1 MYSSAPKLK
10 RPNRKNA
17 AAPAP
22 RSPFLSQMVLIGAGM
37 VFMLLLETLFWPG
50 RGLAWKH
57 LGTTLAKSDSARES
71 TNAPWGQLEYTP
83 IALDRPEEYFT
94 NDLNHAA
101 PKTLW
106 FFRNQTEQQLSDVLN
121 AFEFTDSARAWLTNR
136 AHWQF
141 TPRGIVIP
149 PPAEVVVSLSPE
161 TRQKFYK
168 LLAQNPENALQV
180 TPFRF
185 RADGF
190 DDWFANCGVSPE
202 KISLVRKL
210 TYEQDGGLCF
220 ADAPTFAALS
230 TPAETKSVIQCLW
243 RVSTFVAKLRIG
255 PHTDVNQLMQYW
267 SPLGPAREYRPL
279 IESMTRVPEGS
290 TINLSYLLPPF
301 ARLRLYTYPNP
312 RDQDIARQD
321 CFWSSMNFFNQVP
334 DNRFFNPEQ
343 TQKVLETEY
352 TRVRDESR
360 RFGDLLMLTSADN
373 QALHM
378 CVHIADDVVF
388 TKNGANTQ
396 QPWVLMRWKEML
408 SQYEKNRPFQVRV
421 FRRNSPPP
429 LGAVQEVSSAARAL

>member
-1 MYSSAPKLK
+1 MRSSW
-10 RPNRKNA
+10 
-17 AAPAP
+17 
-22 RSPFLSQMVLIGAGM
+22 LSQVVLVGAGM
-37 VFMLLLETLFWPG
+37 VFMLMLETLFWPG

-57 LGTTLAKSDSARES
+57 LGQAAKKSSTTTTG
-71 TNAPWGQLEYTP
+71 TNAPWGRLEYTP

-94 NDLNHAA
+94 NDFTQGA
-101 PKTLW
+101 PRTLW
-106 FFRNQTEQQLSDVLN
+106 IFRNQTEQQLTDTLA
-121 AFEFTDSARAWLTNR
+121 AFDFTESTRAWLTNR

-141 TPRGIVIP
+141 SARAIVLA
-149 PPAEVVVSLSPE
+149 PPAEVVVSLGRE

-168 LLAQNPENALQV
+168 LLAQNPENVLHA

-190 DDWFANCGVSPE
+190 DDWFADCGVSRE
-202 KISLVRKL
+202 KIALVRSL
-210 TYEQDGGLCF
+210 TYEQEGGLCF

-230 TPAETKSVIQCLW
+230 TPEETRSVIKCLW

-255 PHTDVNQLMQYW
+255 PDTDVDQLMKYW

-279 IESMTRVPEGS
+279 IESMTRVPES
-290 TINLSYLLPPF
+290 TTINLSYLLPPF

-312 RDQDIARQD
+312 RDRDIARQD
-321 CFWSSMNFFNQVP
+321 CFWSSMNFFNTTA

-343 TQKVLETEY
+343 TQKALETEY
-352 TRVRDESR
+352 TRVRDDSR
-360 RFGDLLMLTSADN
+360 RFGDLLMLTSADH

-378 CVHIADDVVF
+378 CVFIADDVVF

-396 QPWVLMRWKEML
+396 QPWVLMKLPEML
-408 SQYEKNRPFQVRV
+408 GQYDREKPFQVRV
-421 FRRNSPPP
+421 YRRHSPPP

>member
-1 MYSSAPKLK
+1 
-10 RPNRKNA
+10 
-17 AAPAP
+17 
-22 RSPFLSQMVLIGAGM
+22 M
-37 VFMLLLETLFWPG
+37 VFMLMLEALFWPG
-50 RGLAWKH
+50 RGLAWQH
-57 LGTTLAKSDSARES
+57 LGTTSTKSSSAKIS

-94 NDLNHAA
+94 NDLSHAPRTRWA
-101 PKTLW
+101 
-106 FFRNQTEQQLSDVLN
+106 FRNQTEEQLSDVLN
-121 AFEFTDSARAWLTNR
+121 TFDFTDSARAWLTNR

-141 TPRGIVIP
+141 SPRGIAIL
-149 PPAEVVVSLSPE
+149 PPAEVVVSLSPT

-168 LLAQNPENALQV
+168 LLAQNPENSLQF

-185 RADGF
+185 RSDGF

-230 TPAETKSVIQCLW
+230 TPEETKSVIKCLW
-243 RVSTFVAKLRIG
+243 RVSTFMAKLRVG
-255 PHTDVNQLMQYW
+255 PETDVDKLMQYW

-312 RDQDIARQD
+312 RDPDIARQD
-321 CFWSSMNFFNQVP
+321 CFWSSMNFFNQVA
-334 DNRFFNPEQ
+334 DNRFFQAEH
-343 TQKVLETEY
+343 TKKVLETEY

-360 RFGDLLMLTSADN
+360 LYGDLLMLTGADS
-373 QALHM
+373 QAIHM
-378 CVHIADDVVF
+378 CVYIADDVVF

-396 QPWVLMRWKEML
+396 QPWVLMKLKEML
-408 SQYEKNRPFQVRV
+408 SEYEKEKPFQVRAY
-421 FRRNSPPP
+421 RRNTPAP
-429 LGAVQEVSSAARAL
+429 LGAVQEVSSVSRAL